1 MMAKPMKTL
10 ELHYPMI
17 QFLNKQVYA
26 LFIIVR
32 GFSLS
37 IPPICRTP
45 RVMAIPLLQEFQTL
59 RQGM

>member
-1 MMAKPMKTL
+1 MS
-10 ELHYPMI
+10 YPTSANGI
-17 QFLNKQVYA
+17 IVLLKRAQN
-26 LFIIVR
+26 IEIVR

>member
-17 QFLNKQVYA
+17 QVYA

-37 IPPICRTP
+37 LPPICRTP
-45 RVMAIPLLQEFQTL
+45 RVMAIPLLQEFQPL